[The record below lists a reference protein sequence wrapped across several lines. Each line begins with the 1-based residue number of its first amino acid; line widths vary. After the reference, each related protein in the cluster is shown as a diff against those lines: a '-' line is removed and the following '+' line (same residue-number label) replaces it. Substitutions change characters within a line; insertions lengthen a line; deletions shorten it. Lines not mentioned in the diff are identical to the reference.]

1 MKQGSAL
8 LAAGILLLGT
18 VGLLTGAKENWQP
31 DRGQAVSAWLVKT
44 QLGDAG
50 TAIPPAENDSA
61 SEKEYL
67 AECTESLGESMEA
80 ETEVPAQQVPVT
92 EIAEAWDEAER
103 EHQTLPPS
111 PTPIAVDGSVSLE
124 IRNETDYEVDFTQLP
139 ALEEGQNFNADGPV
153 ILLMHTHGSESYHD
167 PDTGVYRTQDPEK
180 SVIAVAER
188 MKAVLEERG
197 YQTIHD
203 TTICDEPDFNHAY
216 QTSRQVIENA
226 MEEYPTIALVLDI
239 HRDAV
244 EDENGE
250 QMRMACT
257 IDGEDAAKLMLVV
270 GTDAG
275 GLGHP
280 NWREN
285 LSLAAVLQARMQQQ
299 FSGMMRPINLRTERF
314 NQDLAPM
321 DLLVEVGASGNTLE
335 EAERSGACFAKVLA
349 DVLDQYSGKSS

>member
-18 VGLLTGAKENWQP
+18 VGLLTGAKDTWQP
-31 DRGQAVSAWLVKT
+31 EQGQAISAWLVKT

-50 TAIPPAENDSA
+50 TVIPPQESEDTAKNETLGEFAESLKE
-61 SEKEYL
+61 SEKPEP
-67 AECTESLGESMEA
+67 S
-80 ETEVPAQQVPVT
+80 QVPVT

-111 PTPIAVDGSVSLE
+111 PTPITVDGSVSLE
-124 IRNETDYEVDFTQLP
+124 IRNETDYAVDFTQLP
-139 ALEEGQNFNADGPV
+139 ALAEGQNFTADGPV
-153 ILLMHTHGSESYHD
+153 ILLMHTHGSESYED
-167 PDTGVYRTQDPEK
+167 PETGVYRTQDPEK
-180 SVIAVAER
+180 SVIAVAEQ
-188 MKAVLEERG
+188 MKAVLEQRG
-197 YQTIHD
+197 YQTVHD

-216 QTSRQVIENA
+216 QTSRQVIQAA

-239 HRDAV
+239 HRDSV
-244 EDENGE
+244 EDENGD

-275 GLGHP
+275 GLEHP

-285 LSLAAVLQARMQQQ
+285 LSLAAVLQARMQQRCQ
-299 FSGMMRPINLRTERF
+299 GMMRPINLRTERF

-335 EAERSGACFAKVLA
+335 EAVRSGKAFASVLA

>member
-18 VGLLTGAKENWQP
+18 VGLLTGAKDTWEP

-44 QLGDAG
+44 QLGEAG
-50 TAIPPAENDSA
+50 TVIPPGESDAA
-61 SEKEYL
+61 ATSETLGEF
-67 AECTESLGESMEA
+67 AESLEESA
-80 ETEVPAQQVPVT
+80 EESAPVQVPVT

-111 PTPIAVDGSVSLE
+111 PTPITVDGSVSLE

-139 ALEEGQNFNADGPV
+139 ALEEGQDFTADGPV
-153 ILLMHTHGSESYHD
+153 ILLMHTHGSESYED
-167 PDTGVYRTQDPEK
+167 PETGVYRTQDPEK
-180 SVIAVAER
+180 SVIAVAEQ
-188 MKAVLEERG
+188 MKAILEQRG
-197 YQTIHD
+197 YQTVHD

-216 QTSRQVIENA
+216 QTSRQVIQNA

-239 HRDAV
+239 HRDSV

-257 IDGEDAAKLMLVV
+257 ADGEDAAKLMLVV

-275 GLGHP
+275 GLEHP
-280 NWREN
+280 SWREN
-285 LSLAAVLQARMQQQ
+285 LSLAAVLQARMQQNYP
-299 FSGMMRPINLRTERF
+299 GMMRPINLRTERF

-335 EAERSGACFAKVLA
+335 EAVRSGKALASVLA

>member
-18 VGLLTGAKENWQP
+18 VGLLTRAK
-31 DRGQAVSAWLVKT
+31 DTGQVQSQAISAWLVST
-44 QLGDAG
+44 QLGAAG
-50 TAIPPAENDSA
+50 TIYPPEESADSEENTEISVAENTEPEASA
-61 SEKEYL
+61 SL
-67 AECTESLGESMEA
+67 
-80 ETEVPAQQVPVT
+80 QQVPVT
-92 EIAEAWDEAER
+92 EIAEAWDENARER
-103 EHQTLPPS
+103 ETLPPS
-111 PTPIAVDGSVSLE
+111 PSPIAVDDNISLE
-124 IRNETDYEVDFTQLP
+124 IRNETDYAVDFTQLP
-139 ALEEGQNFNADGPV
+139 DLTEGLDFQADGPV
-153 ILLMHTHGSESYHD
+153 ILLMHTHGSESYQD

-180 SVIAVAER
+180 SVIKVAEQ

-197 YQTIHD
+197 YQTVHD

-216 QTSRQVIENA
+216 QASRQVIQDA
-226 MEEYPTIALVLDI
+226 MAEYPTIALVLDI

-244 EDENGE
+244 EDENGQ

-257 IDGEDAAKLMLVV
+257 INGEDAAKLMLVV

-275 GLGHP
+275 GLEHP

-285 LSLAAVLQARMQQQ
+285 LSLAAVLQARMQQDYQ
-299 FSGMMRPINLRTERF
+299 GMMRPINLRTERF

-335 EAERSGACFAKVLA
+335 EAVRSGEAFASVLA

>member
-18 VGLLTGAKENWQP
+18 VGLLTRAKETGRQVQS
-31 DRGQAVSAWLVKT
+31 QAISAWLAST
-44 QLGDAG
+44 QLGAAG
-50 TAIPPAENDSA
+50 TIYPPEESADSEKNTEISVAENVESVESEA
-61 SEKEYL
+61 S
-67 AECTESLGESMEA
+67 SS
-80 ETEVPAQQVPVT
+80 PQQVPVT
-92 EIAEAWDEAER
+92 EIAEAWDEAAR
-103 EHQTLPPS
+103 EHESLPPS
-111 PTPIAVDGSVSLE
+111 PSSIAVDDNISLE
-124 IRNETDYEVDFTQLP
+124 IRNETDYTVDFTQLP
-139 ALEEGQNFNADGPV
+139 DLMEGLNFQADGPV
-153 ILLMHTHGSESYHD
+153 ILLMHTHGSESYED

-180 SVIAVAER
+180 SVIKVAEQ

-197 YQTIHD
+197 YQTVHD

-216 QTSRQVIENA
+216 QTSRQVIQDA
-226 MEEYPTIALVLDI
+226 MAEYSTIALVLDI

-244 EDENGE
+244 EDENGG

-275 GLGHP
+275 GLEHP

-285 LSLAAVLQARMQQQ
+285 LSLAAVLQARLQQDYQ
-299 FSGMMRPINLRTERF
+299 GLMRPINLRTERF

-321 DLLVEVGASGNTLE
+321 DLLVEVGASGNSLE
-335 EAERSGACFAKVLA
+335 EAIRSGETFASVLA